1 MPTSVPRGTTT
12 ISEPP
17 ATMVFVVFGRA
28 FVSSA
33 AYLETDIAT
42 HGIYLSD
49 FYLLEMLLHKGP
61 LGAAAIAKKL
71 PSIAASLTTTA
82 DRLETL
88 GYARRRRGR
97 GTWIIELTQ
106 QGNRVIREAYR
117 RHVANIERVLS
128 PLSATERL
136 QLYQMSRKI
145 GLSADRLQL
154 TRFEFRPGSLSQT
167 QLRRATTYLSK
178 HSASSPSVAEIAA
191 KLGMS
196 PSRFSRAFKTSTGFP
211 PHRWQLN
218 HRIAKAQELLREA
231 GLPLAQIALATGFAE
246 QSHFTRVFK
255 SVVGVSPGTWQRD
268 HRK

>member
-1 MPTSVPRGTTT
+1 
-12 ISEPP
+12 
-17 ATMVFVVFGRA
+17 MVFVVFGRA
-28 FVSSA
+28 FVSA
-33 AYLETDIAT
+33 VTYLETDIAT
-42 HGIYLSD
+42 RGIYLSD
-49 FYLLEMLLHKGP
+49 FYILEMLLHKGP

-71 PSIAASLTTTA
+71 PSIAASLKTSA

-88 GYARRRRGR
+88 GYVRRRRERDR
-97 GTWIIELTQ
+97 GSWIIELTQ
-106 QGNRVIREAYR
+106 RGNRAVREAYR
-117 RHVANIERVLS
+117 RHAANVERVLL

-145 GLSADRLQL
+145 GLSADKLQL
-154 TRFEFRPGSLSQT
+154 ARFKLLPGSLSQT

-178 HSASSPSVAEIAA
+178 YLTSSPSVAEIAA

-196 PSRFSRAFKTSTGFP
+196 ASRFSRAFKASTGFP

-218 HRIAKAQELLREA
+218 LRIAKAQELLRYA
-231 GLPLAQIALATGFAE
+231 GLPLAQIALATGFTE

-255 SVVGVSPGTWQRD
+255 IIVGVSPGTWQRD